1 MSRLNEF
8 SCVYTNNKD
17 FHFNSRMLYNLSF
30 NKSLFNMKMK
40 LRKFQKFENKIS
52 DVFSY
57 IELENINH
65 RKNIQGQSILT
76 HDEKV

>member
-1 MSRLNEF
+1 
-8 SCVYTNNKD
+8 
-17 FHFNSRMLYNLSF
+17 
-30 NKSLFNMKMK
+30 MKMK